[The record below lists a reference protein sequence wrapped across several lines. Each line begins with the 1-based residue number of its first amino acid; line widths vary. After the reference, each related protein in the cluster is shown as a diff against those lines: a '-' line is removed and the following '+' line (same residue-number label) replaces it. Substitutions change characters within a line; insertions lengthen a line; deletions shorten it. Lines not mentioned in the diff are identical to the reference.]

1 MSQKLNKKYFDKLTQ
16 EKKNSITQKYAPYN
30 ANKKIFV
37 APEWT
42 LEYSLSKSPLAE
54 LLWKS
59 IHETRYKNPI
69 NISNMS
75 KFEMINDQIINNRD
89 SISSQL
95 AYDIFKPVND
105 KIVSKAIVAQK
116 LAIEIGKLDNTEK
129 EELKAKVLSSSYTQY
144 LVNAIKYAAQITDDD
159 EVVIDA

>member
-1 MSQKLNKKYFDKLTQ
+1 
-16 EKKNSITQKYAPYN
+16 
-30 ANKKIFV
+30 
-37 APEWT
+37 
-42 LEYSLSKSPLAE
+42 
-54 LLWKS
+54 
-59 IHETRYKNPI
+59 
-69 NISNMS
+69 MS

-105 KIVSKAIVAQK
+105 KIVSKAIVSQK